1 METLFITPKYL
12 TENTH
17 LDGDTDSVNYNFHI
31 ANVQMT
37 IIERM
42 LGTELYDKILSDF
55 EGDTL
60 TGLYLK
66 LFEDY
71 VKPVTKYSSVAKYIS
86 SPYKVGKGGVYKATG
101 EDRENLT
108 KEEKDVFES
117 EYNSMAQIY
126 LNRFEKFIKKNRNS
140 IPEYKTTQE
149 EVDAENQQV
158 ITDIRFI

>member
-17 LDGDTDSVNYNFHI
+17 LDGNTDSVNYSFHI

-55 EGDTL
+55 EADSL
-60 TGLYLK
+60 SGLYLE
-66 LFEDY
+66 LFDKF

-86 SPYKVGKGGVYKATG
+86 SPYAVGKGGVYKNTG

-108 KEEKDVFES
+108 KEEKDVFEG

-126 LNRFEKFIKKNRNS
+126 LDRFDKWIRNNYIS
-140 IPEYKTTQE
+140 EYKTTQD
-149 EVDAENQQV
+149 EVDAGTQQV